1 MAKEKKEKKP
11 SKILEEFKAFVMRG
25 NVLDLAV
32 GVIIG
37 GAFQKIV
44 TSAVNDLIMPFIGL
58 ITGGTNF
65 ADQYV
70 VLKGQELVDAAI
82 AAAQVTADA
91 AAEAAGTASVPV
103 VFTAADATAAG
114 ASVFAYGTFITAVID
129 FLIMAI
135 IIFLLVKGIN
145 ALSNLG
151 KKKEEEPAPA
161 PAEPTTKV
169 CPHCCSEIA
178 IAATRCPHCTSELK

>member
-1 MAKEKKEKKP
+1 MAKKEKKP
-11 SKILEEFKAFVMRG
+11 CKILGEFKTFVMRG

-65 ADQYV
+65 ATQYV
-70 VLKGQELVDAAI
+70 VLKGHDLVEAAR
-82 AAAQVTADA
+82 AAAQLVADEAAAAAGTTAAQVTLTS
-91 AAEAAGTASVPV
+91 AE
-103 VFTAADATAAG
+103 ATAAG
-114 ASVFAYGTFITAVID
+114 ALVFAYGAFITAVID
-129 FLIMAI
+129 FLIMAVI
-135 IIFLLVKGIN
+135 VFLLVKGIN
-145 ALSNLG
+145 SLSQIG
-151 KKKEEEPAPA
+151 KKKEEEVVA
-161 PAEPTTKV
+161 PAEPTTKI

-178 IAATRCPHCTSELK
+178 IAATRCPHCTSEL